1 MRLLL
6 NDADRLVPWAEGV
19 IGCRF
24 YRDARAIG
32 WGDEDTIKAVAVYD
46 RWSETDCCVH
56 LASDGTG
63 RWMTRSFLAAGF
75 HYPFVQCGLRRMTGL
90 VSADNPEALRLDL
103 HMGWRREGV
112 LRRAAPDGTDIILL
126 GMLRS
131 ECRFI
136 LREHRGE

>member
-6 NDADRLVPWAEGV
+6 NEPDRLVPWAEEV

-24 YRDARAIG
+24 FSDARAIG
-32 WGDEDTIKAVAVYD
+32 WGDDDTVRAVAVYD
-46 RWSETDCCVH
+46 RWSETDCSVH
-56 LASDGTG
+56 LASDRSR
-63 RWMTRSFLAAGF
+63 RWMTREFLAAGF
-75 HYPFVQCGLRRMTGL
+75 YYPFVTCGLRRMTGL
-90 VSADNPEALRLDL
+90 VAADNEEALRLDM
-103 HMGWRREGV
+103 HMGWRPEGR
-112 LRRAAPDGTDIILL
+112 LRHACPDGGDLILL